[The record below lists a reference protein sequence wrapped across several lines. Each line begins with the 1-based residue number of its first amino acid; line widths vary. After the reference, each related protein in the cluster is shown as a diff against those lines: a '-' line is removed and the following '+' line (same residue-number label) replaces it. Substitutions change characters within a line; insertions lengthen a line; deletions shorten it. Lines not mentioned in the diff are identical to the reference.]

1 MPTKSDRVVVG
12 ARDASR
18 EVRQRFNEQAAS
30 LERAQNLLAP
40 NEVAGE
46 YDAGRLL
53 ATTLGGQLRAITV
66 DDLRTF
72 KRNAEALGKRYSGG
86 ITAKGVIDLSAPA
99 DRERSNREIR
109 VAVPTQRWGNNVHFQ
124 TNAGPHSNVTRHHV
138 DVQFL
143 NLDAAVASP
152 SLPAELVRTVAAGKI
167 KIQCDCDHW
176 RYRLAYIATIGGYN
190 AGTAQPNFPKIT
202 NPHLIGVAC
211 KHVLRVAQQLSSPMV
226 RQYIEKLIASRRVE
240 VKPKLV
246 ATSKKDAQAMAD
258 LQRKQAG
265 QLRNT
270 VESITEKR
278 LRLAQQRR
286 VREIADR
293 QKLKVPKNAAQ
304 LAQAK
309 RKLELDVRRLA
320 SLGGITQKQLGEIL
334 AKLKGN

>member
-1 MPTKSDRVVVG
+1 MPVKPDRVVLS

-18 EVRQRFNEQAAS
+18 EVRQRFNEQAES
-30 LERAQNLLAP
+30 LSRARNLLAP

-53 ATTLGGQLRAITV
+53 QTTLGGELRAITA

-109 VAVPTQRWGNNVHFQ
+109 VAVPTQRFGNKAHFT
-124 TNAGPHSNVTRHHV
+124 TNAGPNSDVTRHHV
-138 DVQFL
+138 EVQFL

-152 SLPAELVRTVAAGKI
+152 SLPAELVRTVTGGKI

-176 RYRLAYIATIGGYN
+176 RYRLAYIATIGNYN
-190 AGTAQPNFPKIT
+190 AGMAQPNFPKIT

-211 KHVLRVAQQLSSPMV
+211 KHVLRVAQQLSTPLV
-226 RQYIEKLIASRRVE
+226 RQYVEKMIATRRVE

-246 ATSKKDAQAMAD
+246 ATSKKDAQAIAE

-270 VESITEKR
+270 VESTLEKR
-278 LRLAQQRR
+278 TRLAQQRA
-286 VREIADR
+286 VREIAER
-293 QKLKVPKNAAQ
+293 QKLKVPKNAVQ

-320 SLGGITQKQLGEIL
+320 SLGGISQKQLGEIL